1 MSSNIPSASSCSV
14 YEFSSF
20 TMPVV
25 VQIIMTFYHAT
36 GPWWQDFYHRVTQ
49 LIVCPTHLINSM
61 ADTLIQLDSTR
72 KCLSNVL
79 RIVPVKMIDFFQ
91 ICQSW
96 IDKVRWDGRCH
107 AWGRSRLLYL
117 VITSISCDVPSTA
130 CVINWQSIFV
140 NNLDLSN
147 FLLESGLPYFVFHL
161 SVSCWSILWVLQD
174 VTVLIHEHYEPA
186 FWIVFTCYGKRMTV
200 KKLSLILIF
209 YQNFANIPWKN

>member
-1 MSSNIPSASSCSV
+1 
-14 YEFSSF
+14 
-20 TMPVV
+20 
-25 VQIIMTFYHAT
+25 MTRLLSQGYT
-36 GPWWQDFYHRVTQ
+36 
-49 LIVCPTHLINSM
+49 IN
-61 ADTLIQLDSTR
+61 R
-72 KCLSNVL
+72 LSNTFNKFYGRHTDSVGQYKKMSVKCFAV
-79 RIVPVKMIDFFQ
+79 VPVKMINFFQ

-96 IDKVRWDGRCH
+96 IDKIRWDGGCH